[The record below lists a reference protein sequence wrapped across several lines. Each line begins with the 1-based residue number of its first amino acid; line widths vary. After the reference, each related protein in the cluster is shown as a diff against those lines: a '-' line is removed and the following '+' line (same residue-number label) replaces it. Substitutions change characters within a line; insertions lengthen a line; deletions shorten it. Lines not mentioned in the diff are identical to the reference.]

1 MNKYLKGFALL
12 AAGSLLLASGCS
24 SRNDT
29 PTANTSAGGG
39 DGDSK
44 EISVVFIPKLQGS
57 AFFEA
62 MDEGGKKAME
72 DIPGLKWVM
81 EGPVDADPTQ
91 QADIVRK
98 YIQQKV
104 DVIMVAPNDPDSIAP
119 ILKEAQDAGIHVG
132 TTDTDAPNSVREVM
146 VNQATAEGIGET
158 IATTLAE
165 AMGGEGKIVTVSCGE
180 TAANLNSWIEVQD
193 KTFKEKYPE
202 IEMVKTVY
210 AGEDQAKA
218 VSMATDIIT
227 SMPDVKG
234 LIGECTTSAPGVA
247 EAVKNAGKVGQIF
260 TVGVGTPKAMLP
272 YLTDGSSS
280 GSILWDVENLGYL
293 TAWAAVQ
300 LADKSEFKETQDV
313 GEIKGV
319 EYDASA
325 KMLVL
330 GKPHVFTKDDAG
342 DYNY

>member
-1 MNKYLKGFALL
+1 MKKYQRTLAVL
-12 AAGSLLLASGCS
+12 AATSLLVAAGCS
-24 SRNDT
+24 SRND
-29 PTANTSAGGG
+29 PGASGAPSSAAGG
-39 DGDSK
+39 D
-44 EISVVFIPKLQGS
+44 EITVVFVPKLQGS

-62 MDEGGKKAME
+62 MDEGGKKAMA
-72 DIPGLKWVM
+72 DIPGLKWTM

-104 DVIMVAPNDPDSIAP
+104 DVLMVAPNDPDSMAP

-146 VNQATAEGIGET
+146 VNQATAQGIGET

-165 AMGGEGKIVTVSCGE
+165 AMGGEGKLATVSCGE
-180 TAANLNSWIEVQD
+180 TAANLNSWIEVQNAV
-193 KTFKEKYPE
+193 FKEKYPK
-202 IEMVKTVY
+202 IEMIKTVF

-218 VSMATDIIT
+218 VTMATDLINST
-227 SMPDVKG
+227 PDLKG

-247 EAVKNAGKVGQIF
+247 EAVKNAGKIGEIF

-280 GSILWDVENLGYL
+280 GSILWDVESLGYL
-293 TAWAAVQ
+293 TAWAAAQ
-300 LADKSEFKETQDV
+300 LATGTQFQGTQDV
-313 GEIKGV
+313 GTIKGV
-319 EYDASA
+319 EYDSA
-325 KMLVL
+325 NKTLIL

-342 DYNY
+342 NYNY

>member
-1 MNKYLKGFALL
+1 MKKYFKTVAAVAL
-12 AAGSLLLASGCS
+12 STVLLASGCS
-24 SRNDT
+24 SRNDGGT
-29 PTANTSAGGG
+29 SSGAPTGGAGG
-39 DGDSK
+39 D
-44 EISVVFIPKLQGS
+44 EITVVFVPKLQGS

-72 DIPGLKWVM
+72 DIPGLKWTM

-98 YIQQKV
+98 YIQQGV

-119 ILKEAQDAGIHVG
+119 ILKEAKDAGIRVG

-146 VNQATAEGIGET
+146 VNQATAQGIGET

-165 AMGGEGKIVTVSCGE
+165 AMGGEGKVATVSCGE
-180 TAANLNSWIEVQD
+180 TAANLNSWIEVQNA
-193 KTFKEKYPE
+193 TFKEKYPN
-202 IEMVKTVY
+202 IDMFKTVY

-218 VSMATDIIT
+218 VTMATDIINST
-227 SMPDVKG
+227 PDLKG

-247 EAVKNAGKVGQIF
+247 EAVKNAGKVGEIF

-280 GSILWDVENLGYL
+280 GSILWDVESLGYL

-300 LADKSEFKETQDV
+300 LANDTAYEATQDV
-313 GEIKGV
+313 GDIKGV
-319 EYDASA
+319 EYDSA
-325 KMLVL
+325 NKTLIL

-342 DYNY
+342 NYNY

>member
-1 MNKYLKGFALL
+1 MKKIYQVAAAL
-12 AAGSLLLASGCS
+12 AATSLLLAAGCS
-24 SRNDT
+24 SRNEPGGSAA
-29 PTANTSAGGG
+29 PTTTAGGG
-39 DGDSK
+39 D
-44 EISVVFIPKLQGS
+44 EVTVVFVPKLQGS

-62 MDEGGKKAME
+62 MDEGGKKAMAE
-72 DIPGLKWVM
+72 IPGLKWTM

-104 DVIMVAPNDPDSIAP
+104 DVLMVAPNDPDSIAP

-146 VNQATAEGIGET
+146 VNQATAQGIGET

-165 AMGGEGKIVTVSCGE
+165 VMGGEGKIATVSCGE
-180 TAANLNSWIEVQD
+180 TAANLNSWIEVQNA
-193 KTFKEKYPE
+193 TFKEKYPK
-202 IEMVKTVY
+202 IDMFKTVY

-218 VSMATDIIT
+218 VTMATDIINST
-227 SMPDVKG
+227 PDLKG

-247 EAVKNAGKVGQIF
+247 EAVKNAGKVGEIF

-280 GSILWDVENLGYL
+280 GSILWDVESLGYL

-300 LADKSEFKETQDV
+300 LANGAEFQASQDV
-313 GEIKGV
+313 GSITGV
-319 EYDASA
+319 EYDAA
-325 KMLVL
+325 NKTLIL

-342 DYNY
+342 NYNY

>member
-1 MNKYLKGFALL
+1 MKKYLK
-12 AAGSLLLASGCS
+12 AAAVLTAASLVLASGCT
-24 SRNDT
+24 SRNAT
-29 PTANTSAGGG
+29 ESSTAGPSAS
-39 DGDSK
+39 SK
-44 EISVVFIPKLQGS
+44 KAITVVFVPKLQGS

-62 MDEGGKKAME
+62 MDAGGKKAMT
-72 DIPGLKWVM
+72 DIPGLKWTM

-104 DVIMVAPNDPDSIAP
+104 DVLVVAPDDPDSMAP
-119 ILKEAQDAGIHVG
+119 ILKEARDAGIHVA
-132 TTDTDAPNSVREVM
+132 TADTDAPNSVREVM
-146 VNQATAEGIGET
+146 VNQATAQGIGES

-165 AMGGEGKIVTVSCGE
+165 AIGGKGKVATVSCGE
-180 TAANLNSWIEVQD
+180 TAANLNSWVKVQNS
-193 KTFKEKYPE
+193 TFKDKYPN
-202 IEMVKTVY
+202 INMIKTVY

-218 VSMATDIIT
+218 VTMATDIINST
-227 SMPDVKG
+227 PDLKG

-247 EAVKNAGKVGQIF
+247 QAVKNAGKVGQIF

-293 TAWAAVQ
+293 AAWSAVQ
-300 LADKSEFKETQDV
+300 LANGTQYQATQDV
-313 GEIKGV
+313 GSIKGV
-319 EYDASA
+319 AYDSA
-325 KMLVL
+325 TKTLIL

-342 DYNY
+342 KYNY